1 MVHRVLFRSQS
12 WAIAISL
19 VLLMGI
25 STACHVLDLS
35 PRYGP
40 GEIDLFD
47 DLFSVSVPDENHAV
61 AVGYQGSIYYSH
73 DGGETWQKGKSPT
86 EKLLYSISMADK
98 DHGWAVGQLGTILRT
113 NDGGAT
119 WVLQPNLK
127 ADEKS
132 HLFDV
137 HAIDRDNAWAV
148 GEWGTRIITSDGGE
162 TWVDDSL
169 GVDPMHPTFIW
180 LSERDQQRVRRGE
193 KVYEDVGLN
202 NITCLD
208 PPSTHCWMIGEFGY
222 IFWSD
227 DRGATWNRS
236 EIVGD
241 LHMEPMNFGFN
252 DITVGD
258 AYLPQLVAFAEEI
271 ADETHVNIKVDT
283 FVNSAEIRELGKTE
297 DPEPLFDLIEA
308 RTNEV
313 KSILANAGVG
323 DDRMRMPG
331 KPPWDFEDFLEDDP
345 GFLDRYLEGRL
356 AGQPIVKVSVIQNPY
371 LFTIRFDD
379 ENNGLISGLGGV
391 ILRTQDGGRTWRYVS
406 TDRKQAIFAVA
417 QGGEQAVAVGEKG
430 LVRVSTDGGASWSR
444 EPNEF
449 PRIFTFMRDLD
460 FEADRKVG
468 FIVGQEGMIL
478 RTRDGGISWDWVLPP
493 EDRRG

>member
-208 PPSTHCWMIGEFGY
+208 P
-222 IFWSD
+222 
-227 DRGATWNRS
+227 R
-236 EIVGD
+236 V
-241 LHMEPMNFGFN
+241 L
-252 DITVGD
+252 
-258 AYLPQLVAFAEEI
+258 I
-271 ADETHVNIKVDT
+271 A
-283 FVNSAEIRELGKTE
+283 G
-297 DPEPLFDLIEA
+297 
-308 RTNEV
+308 
-313 KSILANAGVG
+313 
-323 DDRMRMPG
+323 
-331 KPPWDFEDFLEDDP
+331 
-345 GFLDRYLEGRL
+345 
-356 AGQPIVKVSVIQNPY
+356 
-371 LFTIRFDD
+371 
-379 ENNGLISGLGGV
+379 
-391 ILRTQDGGRTWRYVS
+391 
-406 TDRKQAIFAVA
+406 
-417 QGGEQAVAVGEKG
+417 
-430 LVRVSTDGGASWSR
+430 
-444 EPNEF
+444 
-449 PRIFTFMRDLD
+449 
-460 FEADRKVG
+460 
-468 FIVGQEGMIL
+468 
-478 RTRDGGISWDWVLPP
+478 
-493 EDRRG
+493 